1 MARILV
7 VDEDATTRRVLR
19 ALLEDAG
26 HEVVEAEDG
35 RAGLRAM
42 GRDVPALVITELYMD
57 EMDGIEFLRTIRVR
71 WPDEPVLVMSSR
83 SGPTVDRIVKI
94 AGLLGASGLLNK
106 PIARASLM
114 EQVGAI
120 LTA

>member
-7 VDEDATTRRVLR
+7 VDEDATARRVLR

-57 EMDGIEFLRTIRVR
+57 EMDGIEFLRAIRVS

-94 AGLLGASGLLNK
+94 AGLLGASGLLSK

>member
-1 MARILV
+1 MPRILV
-7 VDEDATTRRVLR
+7 VDEDDTTRRVIR

-26 HEVVEAEDG
+26 HDVVEAENG
-35 RAGLRAM
+35 RAGLRMM
-42 GRDVPALVITELYMD
+42 GTDVPALVITELYMD
-57 EMDGIEFLRTIRVR
+57 HMDGIEFLRAIRDR

-83 SGPTVDRIVKI
+83 RGPTVDRISKI
-94 AGLLGASGLLNK
+94 AGLLGARGLLDK
-106 PIARASLM
+106 PIAQEALL

>member
-7 VDEDATTRRVLR
+7 VDEDGTTRRVIR

-26 HEVVEAEDG
+26 HDVVEAENG
-35 RAGLRAM
+35 KEGLRAM
-42 GRDVPALVITELYMD
+42 GVDVPALVITELYMD
-57 EMDGIEFLRTIRVR
+57 DMDGIEFLRTIRDR

-83 SGPTVDRIVKI
+83 RGPTVDRIVKI
-94 AGLLGASGLLNK
+94 AGLLGASGLLSK
-106 PIARASLM
+106 PIAEESLL